1 MIRKNKPVNAIVAAM
16 LLSVCGFAAF
26 VAGEQPKPKQAQP
39 SPGTTKL
46 VLLGTGT
53 PNADPDRWG
62 PAVAVVVNDTSYLV
76 DCGPGVVRRA
86 AAAFRNGVPALDAPM
101 LKRLFVTHLHSDHT
115 LGYPDLIFSPW
126 VLGRDQ
132 PLQVYGPPGI
142 QSMTDHLL
150 KAYEQDIH
158 TRLDGLEP
166 ANADGYKVNVTEIQP
181 GKIYEDENVKVFA
194 FPAKHGAWEHAFGF
208 RFETPDKTIVI
219 SGDTTLNQELIN
231 AARGCDILLHEVYSH
246 ASLQGRSPIWK
257 QYHGSSHTSTRELAM
272 IATIAKP
279 KLLVLYHQLFWGATS
294 ADLIRE
300 IRRNYKGKVVSGNDL
315 DVF

>member
-1 MIRKNKPVNAIVAAM
+1 MIRNNLRTNSIVAAM
-16 LLSVCGFAAF
+16 LLSLCSLTAF
-26 VAGEQPKPKQAQP
+26 SGEDKPPPKPAGTK
-39 SPGTTKL
+39 PGSTKL

-62 PAVAVVVNDTSYLV
+62 SAVAVVVNDTPYLV

-86 AAAFRNGVPALDAPM
+86 AAAYRNGITALDAP
-101 LKRLFVTHLHSDHT
+101 LLNRLFVTHLHSDHT

-126 VLGRDQ
+126 VLGRVE

-158 TRLDGLEP
+158 VRLDGLEP
-166 ANADGYKVNVTEIQP
+166 ANVHGYKVDVTEFQA

-194 FPAKHGAWEHAFGF
+194 FPVKHGAWEHAFGF

-219 SGDTTLNQELIN
+219 SGDTTLNQAVID

-246 ASLQGRSPIWK
+246 ERAQDRPPEWR
-257 QYHGSSHTSTRELAM
+257 QYHEKSHTSTRELAM

-279 KLLVLYHQLFWGATS
+279 KLLVLYHQLFWGASS

-300 IRRNYKGKVVSGNDL
+300 ISRIYKGKVVSGNDL